1 MSGGLSKRNIPLT
14 FGVNQSP
21 DSLIALA
28 AAANKGGVSS
38 TSPVFP
44 KSKINMINPETKT
57 INDVINLF
65 LELRRIIDYIN
76 LLIFVDYFIKPVH
89 NLVSKYIR

>member
-1 MSGGLSKRNIPLT
+1 MSGGLSKRKIPLT

-38 TSPVFP
+38 TRPVLP
-44 KSKINMINPETKT
+44 KPNKNIIIPQTKT
-57 INDVINLF
+57 TNKVMSLF
-65 LELRRIIDYIN
+65 FVLKIII
-76 LLIFVDYFIKPVH
+76 
-89 NLVSKYIR
+89 

>member
-21 DSLIALA
+21 DSLIARA

-38 TSPVFP
+38 TNPVVP
-44 KSKINMINPETKT
+44 KPKKNIMIPQTKT
-57 INDVINLF
+57 INKVMSLF
-65 LELRRIIDYIN
+65 FELRRII
-76 LLIFVDYFIKPVH
+76 
-89 NLVSKYIR
+89 

>member
-28 AAANKGGVSS
+28 EAANKGGVSS
-38 TSPVFP
+38 TNPVVP
-44 KSKINMINPETKT
+44 KPKINIMIPQNKT
-57 INDVINLF
+57 INKVMSLF
-65 LELRRIIDYIN
+65 FELKRIIYI
-76 LLIFVDYFIKPVH
+76 I
-89 NLVSKYIR
+89 YIRALPY

>member
-1 MSGGLSKRNIPLT
+1 MPLT

-38 TSPVFP
+38 TNPVAP
-44 KSKINMINPETKT
+44 KSRINIMIPKIKT
-57 INDVINLF
+57 INKVASLF
-65 LELRRIIDYIN
+65 FELRRIID
-76 LLIFVDYFIKPVH
+76 
-89 NLVSKYIR
+89 

>member
-21 DSLIALA
+21 DSLIALE

-38 TSPVFP
+38 TSPVVP
-44 KSKINMINPETKT
+44 KSKKNIMTPEIKIINK
-57 INDVINLF
+57 VVNLF
-65 LELRRIIDYIN
+65 
-76 LLIFVDYFIKPVH
+76 FK
-89 NLVSKYIR
+89 

>member
-1 MSGGLSKRNIPLT
+1 MPLT

-38 TSPVFP
+38 TNPVAP
-44 KSKINMINPETKT
+44 KSRINIMIPELKEVLLRVSLNYPKSRFSVMSKKNPLAN
-57 INDVINLF
+57 ISVAAYQNG
-65 LELRRIIDYIN
+65 
-76 LLIFVDYFIKPVH
+76 IFH
-89 NLVSKYIR
+89 

>member
-21 DSLIALA
+21 DSLIARA

-38 TSPVFP
+38 TNPVVP
-44 KSKINMINPETKT
+44 KPKKNIMNPQTKT
-57 INDVINLF
+57 INKVMSLF
-65 LELRRIIDYIN
+65 FELRRIT
-76 LLIFVDYFIKPVH
+76 
-89 NLVSKYIR
+89 VSYTHLTLPTIYSV

>member
-1 MSGGLSKRNIPLT
+1 MPLT

-38 TSPVFP
+38 TNPVVP
-44 KSKINMINPETKT
+44 KSRINIMTPKIKT
-57 INDVINLF
+57 INKVASLF
-65 LELRRIIDYIN
+65 FELRRIID
-76 LLIFVDYFIKPVH
+76 
-89 NLVSKYIR
+89 